1 MRFQIESQFMIYV
14 VEVYIIAQM
23 NLLLNLILLFVFV
36 YYIKLG
42 MVGLT

>member
-1 MRFQIESQFMIYV
+1 MRFQIEFQFIIYV

>member
-23 NLLLNLILLFVFV
+23 KVSLLHSLNAVREEEKIFF
-36 YYIKLG
+36 
-42 MVGLT
+42 